1 MAFQPIRAALVTA
14 CMAFALTACGGSGSV
29 VVSGGTGSTDSGGG
43 GSGSGSGSGSG
54 GSSGQ
59 VEKPSIGT
67 QPANQSVVTGSAATF
82 TVTATGGGT
91 LAYQWKKNGA
101 DIPGAT
107 ASTYT
112 TPPTSNADNDA
123 VFSVVVSNTAGL
135 ATSNDAK
142 LAVTAAAMA
151 AAITQQ
157 PENQSVTTGQTA
169 SFSVSATG
177 TAPLA
182 YQWKKNGTDIPGATA
197 STYTTPATSNA
208 DNNAV
213 FSVVVSN
220 SASSATSTAASLTVT
235 TGVLAPSITSQPA
248 DLRVSAGQTA
258 SFSVKATGSSLTYQ
272 WKKNGTEI
280 PGATSRTYTT
290 PATSNADNDALF
302 SVVVVNSAGTVSS
315 DDARLAVGLGITTQP
330 ENQTVA
336 PDKKATFRVTASGIG
351 TLTYQWK
358 KNGGNI
364 LVDASSESYTTPDVN
379 AHFDN
384 GAVYSVVV
392 TDSEGTVVTSSNAT
406 LTVSRFSLVRNTEGG
421 TYALTECVKDNST
434 GLVWEGKTASGVR
447 AGTSKYTNYD
457 RTDVVQKWDDNRGW
471 GNPTLSEVNAST
483 NSIGYLNTVNASGLC
498 GFSDWR
504 LPTQDELVVI
514 LDTNQAAGNPK
525 IDGTWFLYTQ
535 ALNYWDVSHPAG
547 DSRSVNA
554 VHFGTGNNGS
564 GDRASSYHV
573 RLVR

>member
-43 GSGSGSGSGSG
+43 GSGSGSGSG

-123 VFSVVVSNTAGL
+123 VFSVLVSNTAGL

-157 PENQSVTTGQTA
+157 PENQSVATGQTA

-220 SASSATSTAASLTVT
+220 IASTATSTVASLTVT

>member
-258 SFSVKATGSSLTYQ
+258 SFSVKATGTSLTYQ

-379 AHFDN
+379 AHFDT

-406 LTVSRFSLVRNTEGG
+406 LIVSRFSLVRNTEGG

-447 AGTSKYTNYD
+447 AGSTKYTNYD
-457 RTDVVQKWDDNRGW
+457 RTDVAQKYD
-471 GNPTLSEVNAST
+471 GNAWVNVTLSEVNAST
-483 NSIGYLNTVNASGLC
+483 NSIGYLNTVNASSLC

-514 LDTNQAAGNPK
+514 LDTNQAAGNPQ

-535 ALNYWDVSHPAG
+535 TFTYWAATYPAG
-547 DSRSVNA
+547 EYKVADSI
-554 VHFGTGNNGS
+554 HFGTGNNGS
-564 GDRASSYHV
+564 AGRQGSMHV
-573 RLVR
+573 RLVH

>member
-1 MAFQPIRAALVTA
+1 MTFQPIRAALVAA
-14 CMAFALTACGGSGSV
+14 CMAFALTACGGGGDSAGSSSVNVGGGSSDGGSGS
-29 VVSGGTGSTDSGGG
+29 GG
-43 GSGSGSGSGSG
+43 GSGSDSGSGGGSGSG

-112 TPPTSNADNDA
+112 TPATSHADNDA
-123 VFSVVVSNTAGL
+123 VFSVLVSNTAGL

-157 PENQSVTTGQTA
+157 PENQSVATGQTA

-182 YQWKKNGTDIPGATA
+182 YQWKKNGTDIPSATA

-220 SASSATSTAASLTVT
+220 IASTATSTVASLTVT

-258 SFSVKATGSSLTYQ
+258 SFSVKATGTSIGYQ

-330 ENQTVA
+330 ESQTVA

-364 LVDASSESYTTPDVN
+364 LVDASSESYTTPD
-379 AHFDN
+379 AD
-384 GAVYSVVV
+384 
-392 TDSEGTVVTSSNAT
+392 TPI
-406 LTVSRFSLVRNTEGG
+406 LTMARCI
-421 TYALTECVKDNST
+421 A
-434 GLVWEGKTASGVR
+434 
-447 AGTSKYTNYD
+447 
-457 RTDVVQKWDDNRGW
+457 
-471 GNPTLSEVNAST
+471 
-483 NSIGYLNTVNASGLC
+483 
-498 GFSDWR
+498 
-504 LPTQDELVVI
+504 
-514 LDTNQAAGNPK
+514 
-525 IDGTWFLYTQ
+525 
-535 ALNYWDVSHPAG
+535 
-547 DSRSVNA
+547 
-554 VHFGTGNNGS
+554 
-564 GDRASSYHV
+564 
-573 RLVR
+573 